1 MTSRTWRTSG
11 AILTGNPMITD
22 DSHLLFIILGP
33 TAVGK
38 TSLSLRIA
46 RALPAEILSADS
58 RQFYREMKIGT
69 ARPSDEELKAVPHHF
84 IGHLSVFD
92 EYNVSRFETDA
103 LRKLDE
109 LFTAGHYAVLTGGSG
124 LYIRAVCHGIDDLP
138 DPDPSL
144 REKLKEIFTQDGLP
158 ALQEKLK
165 GLDPAFYEIVD
176 RSNPKRLLRA
186 LEVCLTTGKPYSSL
200 RKNVPGKRNFRTI
213 LIGLTRDKDELNN
226 RINRR
231 VDLMIE
237 QGLIEEARSLY
248 PNRNLNALN
257 TVGYKELFRY
267 FDGEIPLEK
276 AIENIRTNSRR
287 YAKRQMTWFRKE
299 QGITWF
305 DAGHEEE
312 IMKFVINNSTI

>member
-1 MTSRTWRTSG
+1 MTGVQTC
-11 AILTGNPMITD
+11 
-22 DSHLLFIILGP
+22 
-33 TAVGK
+33 
-38 TSLSLRIA
+38 
-46 RALPAEILSADS
+46 ALPIS
-58 RQFYREMKIGT
+58 
-69 ARPSDEELKAVPHHF
+69 
-84 IGHLSVFD
+84 
-92 EYNVSRFETDA
+92 
-103 LRKLDE
+103 
-109 LFTAGHYAVLTGGSG
+109 
-124 LYIRAVCHGIDDLP
+124 
-138 DPDPSL
+138 SL

-267 FDGEIPLEK
+267 FDGEIPLGK

-305 DAGHEEE
+305 DAGNEED
-312 IMKFVINNSTI
+312 IMNFVINKSTL